1 MARKNSTKK
10 VEFIALV
17 GSRGQITIPKEV
29 REELGIKEGYIV
41 KMAVLKVLRPDEI

>member
-1 MARKNSTKK
+1 MAKKNTIKK
-10 VEFIALV
+10 KEFIALV

-29 REELGIKEGYIV
+29 RDELNIKEGYIV